1 MKVEK
6 NKKIIGSDS
15 AALDCNQS
23 ESRHFAKIF
32 TPDGTDGTGE
42 GRDASPRRPRAV
54 RLADSKSGYVPANSL
69 SVKSAKSVV
78 HRLCVRKA
86 ALGCN
91 HSESRSFA
99 RIFSPRSLRLC
110 AHLGKR
116 GIWLRRAALRIL
128 RLFATNQLNLLS
140 MNSLHTKSAFFNRA
154 KSCQIVP
161 NRAIFLNRHA
171 RNSNT
176 PLFLGLRRCLALALA
191 VLGINYLATAGGLP
205 ASTPASVVRDEAAG
219 QHLANEIRSSMPAEN
234 MERSGVL
241 VIKSGKNK
249 TQIPVRCQVKLHD
262 ATWETDYQAADTPA
276 AGAERLI
283 IIHSTNGPSQYL
295 YARAPKPG
303 AALPEPAP
311 LSPGQLDAPFAGS
324 DFSLSDLGLEF
335 LHWPGQCQLLPGEM
349 RKGQPCYLLESAN
362 SRKEGIARVK
372 SSIDKESLGPIYA
385 EAYDAE
391 GKKIKEFSLDSMKK
405 DARGRYNVK
414 EMEIDNIKLNST
426 TGLIFDIPK
435 SQ

>member
-1 MKVEK
+1 VE
-6 NKKIIGSDS
+6 
-15 AALDCNQS
+15 
-23 ESRHFAKIF
+23 
-32 TPDGTDGTGE
+32 
-42 GRDASPRRPRAV
+42 
-54 RLADSKSGYVPANSL
+54 
-69 SVKSAKSVV
+69 SVNSVV
-78 HRLCVRKA
+78 HRLWLRQA
-86 ALGCN
+86 ALGI
-91 HSESRSFA
+91 SRFFA
-99 RIFSPRSLRLC
+99 
-110 AHLGKR
+110 AH
-116 GIWLRRAALRIL
+116 
-128 RLFATNQLNLLS
+128 QLNFLS
-140 MNSLHTKSAFFNRA
+140 MNNLHTESAFFNRSN
-154 KSCQIVP
+154 SCLIKPDQVIFSRHP
-161 NRAIFLNRHA
+161 AHNSTTPFAPFGESDRPGRSRRRPADGILRFLRPRPFSGNFCPSPMIGRKTRPFFLN
-171 RNSNT
+171 
-176 PLFLGLRRCLALALA
+176 FKRCLPLALA
-191 VLGINYLATAGGLP
+191 VLGVNYVAAAGGLP
-205 ASTPASVVRDEAAG
+205 APTPASVVRDEAAG
-219 QHLANEIRSSMPAEN
+219 QLLAKEIRSSMPAEN

-262 ATWETDYQAADTPA
+262 ATWETDYQTADTPA
-276 AGAERLI
+276 AGAERLL

-372 SSIDKESLGPIYA
+372 SSIDKESLGPLYA
-385 EAYDAE
+385 EAYDTE

-426 TGLIFDIPK
+426 TDLIFDIPK
-435 SQ
+435 VQ